1 MADNGDLVYGPAQP
15 GTTNATLYTVP
26 GSTQAHVQS
35 VIVVNTTGSAAT
47 LTLALNGTSDTAAN
61 HWLFSAYSVPAN
73 GFVHVTGLVASLDAA
88 DTITGKQGTSSALT
102 VTINAVL
109 ET

>member
-1 MADNGDLVYGPAQP
+1 MADNGDLIYGPAQP

-26 GSTQAHVQS
+26 GATQAHIKS
-35 VIVVNTTGSAAT
+35 VKVVNTTASAAT
-47 LTLALNGTSDTAAN
+47 ITLALNGTSDTAAN

-73 GFVHVTGLVASLDAA
+73 GYIHVETFESLDAG
-88 DTITGKQGTSSALT
+88 DTITGKQGTGSALT
-102 VTINAVL
+102 VTISAIL